1 MPPLSAW
8 TTDLARSVKAQHSTL
23 EQALRLGQIR
33 AHFQP
38 QISAQTGALTGCEA
52 LARWHHPTRGLLSP
66 AAFLPQLDA
75 CGLTRRLGEVMV
87 QNALTALRD
96 WDRAG
101 VHLPMVAVNFTQA
114 DLTRPHLAS
123 FLAWELDR
131 FALPPARLTVEI
143 LETVPHGQAQDR
155 VATTIAA
162 LAHMGCG
169 VDLDDF
175 GTGHATQAALK
186 RFAVG
191 RIKLDRRFV
200 AKVNRD
206 PYLQSD
212 VAAIVAIAKTM
223 RMQTLAEGV
232 ETPAEVAT
240 LAALGCDAVQGF
252 HIAPPMAASAMAAWM
267 PRRKARSSSLWLTA

>member
-1 MPPLSAW
+1 MPPFALWNAAPSAR
-8 TTDLARSVKAQHSTL
+8 TKAQHSTL

-143 LETVPHGQAQDR
+143 LETVPHGLAQDR

-162 LAHMGCG
+162 LARLGCG

-175 GTGHATQAALK
+175 GTGHATSAALQ
-186 RFAVG
+186 RFAIG

-200 AKVNRD
+200 AGINRD
-206 PYLQSD
+206 PYLQRD
-212 VAAIVAIAKTM
+212 VAAIVAMAKAKA
-223 RMQTLAEGV
+223 MQTVAEGV
-232 ETPAEVAT
+232 ETPAERAT
-240 LAALGCDAVQGF
+240 LAALGCDALQGF
-252 HIAPPMAASAMAAWM
+252 HIAPPMSANAMARWVAQNFAPSPCLGM
-267 PRRKARSSSLWLTA
+267 TG

>member
-1 MPPLSAW
+1 MPPFACRNP
-8 TTDLARSVKAQHSTL
+8 TLAPSFKAQPSAL
-23 EQALRLGQIR
+23 EHALRLGQIR

-38 QISAQTGALTGCEA
+38 QISAQTGALLGCEA

-66 AAFLPQLDA
+66 ADFLPEIDA
-75 CGLTRRLGEVMV
+75 CGLTQRLGEVMV
-87 QNALTALRD
+87 QSALTALRD
-96 WDRAG
+96 WDRVG
-101 VHLPMVAVNFTQA
+101 VHVPLVAVNFTQA
-114 DLTRPHLAS
+114 DLTRPNLPS
-123 FLAWELDR
+123 LLAWELDR
-131 FALPPARLTVEI
+131 FALAPARLTIEI
-143 LETVPHGQAQDR
+143 LETVPSGPAQDG
-155 VATTIAA
+155 VAATIAE
-162 LAHMGCG
+162 LARMGCG

-200 AKVNRD
+200 AEVNRD
-206 PYLQSD
+206 RYLQSD

-232 ETPAEVAT
+232 ETPAELAT

-252 HIAPPMAASAMAAWM
+252 HIAPPMAASAMA
-267 PRRKARSSSLWLTA
+267 LWVTQHFTPKLCLGMTG

>member
-8 TTDLARSVKAQHSTL
+8 NTDLARSVKAQHSTL

-66 AAFLPQLDA
+66 AAFLPQFDA

-114 DLTRPHLAS
+114 DLTRPHLARI
-123 FLAWELDR
+123 LAWELDR

-143 LETVPHGQAQDR
+143 LETVPHGLAQDGV
-155 VATTIAA
+155 VATVAA
-162 LAHMGCG
+162 LARMGCG

-175 GTGHATQAALK
+175 GTGHATSAALQ
-186 RFAVG
+186 RFAIG

-200 AKVNRD
+200 AGINRD
-206 PYLQSD
+206 PYLQRD
-212 VAAIVAIAKTM
+212 VAAIVAMAKAKA
-223 RMQTLAEGV
+223 MQTVAEGV
-232 ETPAEVAT
+232 ETPAERAT
-240 LAALGCDAVQGF
+240 LAALGCDALQGF
-252 HIAPPMAASAMAAWM
+252 HIAPPMSANAMARWVAQNFAPSPCLGM
-267 PRRKARSSSLWLTA
+267 TG